1 MLTMEQV
8 YHIKNMKKPVKRTIS
23 THSVDGPNQVW
34 MWYITYC
41 GASTN
46 AVDGAGRGVRELL
59 VI

>member
-1 MLTMEQV
+1 
-8 YHIKNMKKPVKRTIS
+8 MKKPVKRTIS